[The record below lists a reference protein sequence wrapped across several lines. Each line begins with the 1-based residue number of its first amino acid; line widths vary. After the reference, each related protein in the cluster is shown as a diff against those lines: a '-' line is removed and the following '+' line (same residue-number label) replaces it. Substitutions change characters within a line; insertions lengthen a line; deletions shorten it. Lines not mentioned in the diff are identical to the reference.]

1 MKKQLRLL
9 AWILSL
15 TMLCEL
21 LPFSAFAQSDVGEAL
36 ASTVSTLLD
45 ETNYIVDSG
54 TCGDNLSW
62 SLSNGVLTISGTGD
76 MDNYMPP
83 ETAPW
88 NSSSAQSKKILSVVL
103 ESGITSIG
111 AGAFM
116 SCNNIARVTIPST
129 ITKIESL
136 AFSGCISLSDVYYD
150 KTEDDWN
157 AITIGSANDALTNA
171 SIHYILDSGT
181 CGDNISWDFN
191 SDGTLTVR
199 GTGAMDDYSHYIYS
213 PFPQDITSLII
224 EDGITKIG
232 DWAFCGKQIQSI
244 SLPDSL
250 LEIGYNAFQT
260 SSIKEITLP
269 KKLETIDLY
278 AFFNCKNLTSISIPD
293 SVTFIGAGAFSGC
306 NSLTNISVPDSV
318 TSIDA
323 STFSGCS
330 SLTSISIPDSVTSI
344 GASAFYGC
352 SSLTSVSIPD
362 SVTSIGASAF
372 YGCSSLTSISIPD
385 VITSIEQDTFS
396 NCGSLTSITIPISV
410 TSIGVGAFSGCSSL
424 TSISIPTDVTS
435 IGNLAFADCIGLTSI
450 FLPEGV
456 TSIGEHAF
464 DSCNNLASIFIPKSV
479 TSIGKCAFDD
489 CTSLSDIYYS
499 GTQEQ
504 WKDISIDSFIGC
516 LDTSF
521 KNATIHYNSTGDS
534 SNPEP
539 TKKEFE
545 FKKDNLS
552 FLNSPDYFF
561 KGEEKEYWYYAYTH
575 PDKEKKNYP
584 KKFRNKSEQ
593 YGALHIS
600 EEKFKQ
606 ITANLSPS
614 VLDWIKL
621 KVFSGSVWGGSC
633 YGMTTVAAIHYM
645 TPDKLPLGRL
655 FSANLFNTD
664 PLFLLPAPVDNTE
677 AENLINY
684 YYLAQLLPTRYKI
697 FSNYLY
703 NCANNFDD
711 TLKEVVNSLAQG
723 IPVIANTSN
732 HSVLLINIKETNSD
746 NYVLGVYDP
755 NESEEQS
762 MILYK
767 TPYISDENEAYL
779 HISYGNS
786 KYLQFYILASDSNI
800 VDIRNY
806 FGLGTDNESETEY
819 NDAHITIDANKNSC
833 VIYGNQYYYRS
844 KDGVLLEKNPKVSV
858 IRLANQLKES
868 SESDPIEL
876 ILPKPSSSEDVK
888 LELSSEGINEASMIL
903 NHATLAISSTG
914 PVDVT
919 YNEQNQTL
927 DLTSDD
933 PVDISL
939 MLTQNDTTENWPWHS
954 WAIDTTGTTTLHA
967 ELTDEGL
974 KLSGDGLNNAAFAT
988 ENADTED
995 VQTSTI
1001 SAKADSN
1008 TGVAS
1013 VTIKNNQDSEGN
1025 NTLEV
1030 TQPSNTTKPT
1040 AHTISVTNG
1049 SASVTSAASGE
1060 IVTITAA
1067 DKSAEKKVFTGW
1079 TVNSG
1084 NVTLDDSSASTT
1096 SFVMGSENV
1105 SIIANYKTVSTTPS
1119 EPTKPTEPDK
1129 PETPSSDD
1137 DGSGAL
1143 ILLGVGAA
1151 AVAAATAG
1159 VVYMMPVK
1167 IQGKVESGDHVAIPN
1182 AKVSI
1187 LKNGNIVAQV
1197 TADENGNF
1205 EFKVK
1210 RGTYELTA
1218 AYTDASGQL
1227 IHQTIQQK
1235 APAKNVV
1242 ITF

>member
-21 LPFSAFAQSDVGEAL
+21 LPFSAFAQS
-36 ASTVSTLLD
+36 STT
-45 ETNYIVDSG
+45 EI
-54 TCGDNLSW
+54 
-62 SLSNGVLTISGTGD
+62 SNHSNTHQTVPSD
-76 MDNYMPP
+76 
-83 ETAPW
+83 
-88 NSSSAQSKKILSVVL
+88 
-103 ESGITSIG
+103 
-111 AGAFM
+111 AFQ
-116 SCNNIARVTIPST
+116 
-129 ITKIESL
+129 
-136 AFSGCISLSDVYYD
+136 FYD
-150 KTEDDWN
+150 KYFKFYDSSDLENVITWEDASQFCQSLGGHLAIIHSQEENDFLFDSMKSLGYSN
-157 AITIGSANDALTNA
+157 AYFGYTDAKVE
-171 SIHYILDSGT
+171 GE
-181 CGDNISWDFN
+181 WEW
-191 SDGTLTVR
+191 V
-199 GTGAMDDYSHYIYS
+199 
-213 PFPQDITSLII
+213 
-224 EDGITKIG
+224 
-232 DWAFCGKQIQSI
+232 
-244 SLPDSL
+244 
-250 LEIGYNAFQT
+250 
-260 SSIKEITLP
+260 
-269 KKLETIDLY
+269 
-278 AFFNCKNLTSISIPD
+278 IPD
-293 SVTFIGAGAFSGC
+293 SSTYTNWAYGEPNNESDSEDYAMFYWKYDDGTWNDGTFVDG
-306 NSLTNISVPDSV
+306 TNN
-318 TSIDA
+318 
-323 STFSGCS
+323 G
-330 SLTSISIPDSVTSI
+330 
-344 GASAFYGC
+344 G
-352 SSLTSVSIPD
+352 
-362 SVTSIGASAF
+362 
-372 YGCSSLTSISIPD
+372 
-385 VITSIEQDTFS
+385 
-396 NCGSLTSITIPISV
+396 
-410 TSIGVGAFSGCSSL
+410 
-424 TSISIPTDVTS
+424 
-435 IGNLAFADCIGLTSI
+435 
-450 FLPEGV
+450 
-456 TSIGEHAF
+456 H
-464 DSCNNLASIFIPKSV
+464 IFICEWDN
-479 TSIGKCAFDD
+479 T
-489 CTSLSDIYYS
+489 
-499 GTQEQ
+499 
-504 WKDISIDSFIGC
+504 
-516 LDTSF
+516 
-521 KNATIHYNSTGDS
+521 
-534 SNPEP
+534 P
-539 TKKEFE
+539 TKEFT
-545 FKKDNLS
+545 FKRDNLS
-552 FLNSPDYFF
+552 FLNDPDYFF
-561 KGEEKEYWYYAYTH
+561 KGKEREYWYYVYEH
-575 PDKEKKNYP
+575 PNIEKKDYP
-584 KKFRNKSEQ
+584 RKFRNKPSQ
-593 YGALHIS
+593 YASHHIS

-621 KVFSGSVWGGSC
+621 KVFSGSIWHGSC

-645 TPDKLPLGRL
+645 TPDKLPLGKL
-655 FSANLFNTD
+655 SSANLLD
-664 PLFLLPAPVDNTE
+664 SDSLFSLPSPMDNSE
-677 AENLINY
+677 VESLINY

-711 TLKEVVNSLAQG
+711 TLNEVVNSLAQG
-723 IPVIANTSN
+723 VPVIANTSS
-732 HSVLLINIKETNSD
+732 HSVLLINIKETTSD
-746 NYVLGVYDP
+746 YYVLGVYDP
-755 NESEEQS
+755 NKTDEQS

-767 TPYISDENEAYL
+767 TPYTNPDDGETYL
-779 HISYGNS
+779 HISYRGS
-786 KYLQFYILASDSNI
+786 EYLQFYILASDSNI
-800 VDIRNY
+800 LDIRNY
-806 FGLGTDNESETEY
+806 FGLGSDNESATEY
-819 NDAHITIDANKNSC
+819 NDAHITIDADNNFAVVYK
-833 VIYGNQYYYRS
+833 NQYYYRS
-844 KDGVLLEKNPKVSV
+844 KDGVLLEKDPNVLV
-858 IRLANQLKES
+858 VYLTDQS
-868 SESDPIEL
+868 SESFESNPIEL
-876 ILPKPSSSEDVK
+876 VFPKPSASEDVK
-888 LELSSEGINEASMIL
+888 LELSSEGINEANMIL
-903 NHATLAISSTG
+903 DHTTLAISSTG
-914 PVDVT
+914 SVDVT

-1159 VVYMMPVK
+1159 VVYMMPIK

-1187 LKNGNIVAQV
+1187 LKNGNIVAQA

>member
-9 AWILSL
+9 AWTLSL

-45 ETNYIVDSG
+45 ETNDIVDSG
-54 TCGDNLSW
+54 TCGDNVTW
-62 SLSNGVLTISGTGD
+62 S
-76 MDNYMPP
+76 
-83 ETAPW
+83 
-88 NSSSAQSKKILSVVL
+88 
-103 ESGITSIG
+103 
-111 AGAFM
+111 
-116 SCNNIARVTIPST
+116 
-129 ITKIESL
+129 
-136 AFSGCISLSDVYYD
+136 FS
-150 KTEDDWN
+150 
-157 AITIGSANDALTNA
+157 
-171 SIHYILDSGT
+171 
-181 CGDNISWDFN
+181 
-191 SDGTLTVR
+191 SDGTLTLS
-199 GTGAMDDYSHYIYS
+199 GTGETSNYGWRPDTNLVFGDIADDI
-213 PFPQDITSLII
+213 QRITID
-224 EDGITKIG
+224 DGITTIG
-232 DWAFCGKQIQSI
+232 S
-244 SLPDSL
+244 SL
-250 LEIGYNAFQT
+250 
-260 SSIKEITLP
+260 
-269 KKLETIDLY
+269 
-278 AFFNCKNLTSISIPD
+278 FFHLDNLT
-293 SVTFIGAGAFSGC
+293 A
-306 NSLTNISVPDSV
+306 
-318 TSIDA
+318 
-323 STFSGCS
+323 
-330 SLTSISIPDSVTSI
+330 
-344 GASAFYGC
+344 
-352 SSLTSVSIPD
+352 VSIPD
-362 SVTSIGASAF
+362 SVTSIGVDAF
-372 YGCSSLTSISIPD
+372 NFCVSLPTITIPDSVTYISSGVFANCSSLENFIFPNGTTSINAWMFHNS
-385 VITSIEQDTFS
+385 T
-396 NCGSLTSITIPISV
+396 
-410 TSIGVGAFSGCSSL
+410 
-424 TSISIPTDVTS
+424 
-435 IGNLAFADCIGLTSI
+435 GLTS
-450 FLPEGV
+450 V
-456 TSIGEHAF
+456 
-464 DSCNNLASIFIPKSV
+464 FIPDSV
-479 TSIGKCAFDD
+479 TNIESYAFEG
-489 CTSLSDIYYS
+489 CTSLQNIYYA

-504 WKDISIDSFIGC
+504 WENVNISSSNSSLQDI
-516 LDTSF
+516 
-521 KNATIHYNSTGDS
+521 TIHYNSTNNS

-584 KKFRNKSEQ
+584 KKFKNKSEQ
-593 YGALHIS
+593 YGAHHIS
-600 EEKFKQ
+600 DEKFKQ

-621 KVFSGSVWGGSC
+621 KVFSGSIWGGSC
-633 YGMTTVAAIHYM
+633 FGMTTVSAIHYM

-664 PLFLLPAPVDNTE
+664 SLFLLPAPVDNTE

-711 TLKEVVNSLAQG
+711 TLNEVVNSLAQG
-723 IPVIANTSN
+723 VPVIANTSN
-732 HSVLLINIKETNSD
+732 HSVLLINIKETTPD
-746 NYVLGVYDP
+746 YYVLGVYDP
-755 NESEEQS
+755 NESEEQT

-779 HISYGNS
+779 HISYGNY

-844 KDGVLLEKNPKVSV
+844 KDGVLLEKNPKVLV